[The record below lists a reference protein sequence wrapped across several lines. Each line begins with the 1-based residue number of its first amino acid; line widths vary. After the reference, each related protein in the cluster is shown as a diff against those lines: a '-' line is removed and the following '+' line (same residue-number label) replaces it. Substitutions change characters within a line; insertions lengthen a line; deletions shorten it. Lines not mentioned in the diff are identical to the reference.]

1 MKRNGRKELEVAE
14 ERYVIFLDLH
24 MQWRKLIKTFLTI
37 AAS

>member
-1 MKRNGRKELEVAE
+1 MKRNGREELDVAE
-14 ERYVIFLDLH
+14 ERYVIFLDLY